1 MLIAVD
7 PVCHRSLAVL
17 SVLDRQIIAAHR
29 AGASGITVV
38 HEGDPPR
45 LTRAQELGIEIEL
58 VREVPRFRTATLLV
72 AGNLA
77 VQEKDLKQV
86 LVEHGRL
93 QDSGKTPLPCGVA
106 ASWSGDLEGS
116 LPDGPRVTARGVAR
130 LVKDDL
136 SAVQV
141 EDDLWDTMGLDSDS
155 LMDRNFNRPL
165 GRPLSRLLIHT
176 RISPNVISVMA
187 TLIGVVAAWC
197 FSRGTHEWM
206 ILGAMVLQISA
217 VADCVDGDLARMMHK
232 ESAAGKWLDFGG
244 GQLVHL
250 CLFAGMGAG
259 LYQLNNQTGPAP
271 WLGLAA
277 VVGMLIAFV
286 IVLRA
291 KLNPTR
297 HPRLQSLIQ
306 KTAHRD
312 FTLVLLALAIAN
324 RVEWFLWAGAIG
336 VNGFCLLA
344 LKLQRTG
351 SLPAEEESA

>member
-1 MLIAVD
+1 VLIAVD
-7 PVCHRSLAVL
+7 PACHRALAVL
-17 SVLDRQIIAAHR
+17 SVLDRQIIAAHL
-29 AGASGITVV
+29 AGVAGITVV
-38 HEGDPPR
+38 HEGDPPPV
-45 LTRAQELGIEIEL
+45 TRARELGIEFQMAG
-58 VREVPRFRTATLLV
+58 EVPRFRSATLLL

-77 VQEKDLKQV
+77 VQEEDLKRV
-86 LVEHGRL
+86 LAGNGRL
-93 QDSGKTPLPCGVA
+93 QDSSKTPLPCGVA
-106 ASWSGDLEGS
+106 DSWSGDLEGS
-116 LPDGPRVTARGVAR
+116 LPEGPRVTARGVAR
-130 LVKDDL
+130 LVTDDL
-136 SAVQV
+136 SAAQV

-176 RISPNVISVMA
+176 RISPNVISVVAM
-187 TLIGVVAAWC
+187 LIGVLAAWC
-197 FSRGTHEWM
+197 FSRGTREGM
-206 ILGAMVLQISA
+206 ILGAIVLQVSG

-232 ESAAGKWLDFGG
+232 ESAVGKWLDFAG

-259 LYQLNNQTGPAP
+259 LYQLNGPTSPAL

-277 VVGMLIAFV
+277 VLGMVIAFV

-291 KLNPTR
+291 KQNPAR

-312 FTLVLLALAIAN
+312 FTLILLALAIAN

-336 VNGFCLLA
+336 VNGFWLLA
-344 LKLQRTG
+344 LGLQRKDR
-351 SLPAEEESA
+351 PSAGRETA

>member
-7 PVCHRSLAVL
+7 PACHRALAGL

-29 AGASGITVV
+29 AGAAGITVV
-38 HEGDPPR
+38 HAGDAPVP
-45 LTRAQELGIEIEL
+45 TRARELGIEFEL
-58 VREVPRFRTATLLV
+58 VREVPQFRSATLLL

-77 VQEKDLKQV
+77 VQAEDLRRV
-86 LVEHGRL
+86 LAECGRL
-93 QDSGKTPLPCGVA
+93 QDPEKTPLPCGVA
-106 ASWSGDLEGS
+106 AAWSGEIEGS
-116 LPDGPRVTARGVAR
+116 LPDGPRVTASGVAR

-136 SAVQV
+136 SAAQV

-187 TLIGVVAAWC
+187 TLIGMVAAWC
-197 FSRGTHEWM
+197 FSRGTHESM

-232 ESAAGKWLDFGG
+232 ETAAGKWLDFAG

-259 LYQLNNQTGPAP
+259 LYQLNDRTGPAL
-271 WLGLAA
+271 WLGLAV

-286 IVLRA
+286 MVLRA
-291 KLNPTR
+291 KLKPTR

-312 FTLVLLALAIAN
+312 FTLVLLALAIVN
-324 RVEWFLWAGAIG
+324 RVEWFLWAAVIG
-336 VNGFCLLA
+336 VNGFWLLA
-344 LKLQRTG
+344 LYWQRQGRASDERST
-351 SLPAEEESA
+351 P